1 MFRKASQR
9 RVFQDVV
16 HQIQQA
22 IIDGRLK
29 QGERLPPER
38 EMVEMFKTGRGT
50 LREALRVLEQKGL
63 IEIRLGV
70 TGGAVVKGVGS
81 EQISE
86 NLALLLQTQ
95 QVSLDHLAEF
105 RVGIEG
111 HVSALAAERAR
122 ATDIRELK
130 KIAEEAA
137 ACCEKTETRRD
148 DLIRADERFH
158 MALARISRNP
168 LYRLILETVHDNIHR
183 YYDRYLSMDEAELKE
198 NYRDLRDLTGAIER
212 RDAEEAR
219 RLAQDHVRRFYG
231 YMKTREEDNTSTTP
245 DTASEPG

>member
-16 HQIQQA
+16 QQIQQA
-22 IIDGRLK
+22 IVDGRLK
-29 QGERLPPER
+29 RGERLPAER
-38 EMVEMFKTGRGT
+38 EMVEMFQTGRGT

-70 TGGAVVKGVGS
+70 NGGAVVKVVGS
-81 EQISE
+81 EQINE

-111 HVSALAAERAR
+111 HVSALAALRAQPS
-122 ATDIRELK
+122 DISELK
-130 KIAEEAA
+130 GIVAEAETY
-137 ACCEKTETRRD
+137 CESTASHRD

-158 MALARISRNP
+158 MALARITGNP
-168 LYRLILETVHDNIHR
+168 LYRFILETVHDNIHR
-183 YYDRYLSMDEAELKE
+183 YYDRYLSMEEAELRE
-198 NYRDLRDLTGAIER
+198 NYRDLCNMAEAVENG
-212 RDAEEAR
+212 DAEEAR
-219 RLAQDHVRRFYG
+219 RLSQDHVKRFYG
-231 YMKTREEDNTSTTP
+231 YMKNREETSTGP
-245 DTASEPG
+245 DTKSEPG

>member
-22 IIDGRLK
+22 IVDGRLK
-29 QGERLPPER
+29 KGEKLPAER
-38 EMVEMFKTGRGT
+38 EMVEMFQTGRGT

-70 TGGAVVKGVGS
+70 NGGAVVKGVGS
-81 EQISE
+81 AQINE

-111 HVSALAAERAR
+111 HVAALAALRAKP
-122 ATDIRELK
+122 ADNLELQA
-130 KIAEEAA
+130 IVAEAETY
-137 ACCEKTETRRD
+137 CESTAGHRD
-148 DLIRADERFH
+148 ELIRADERFH
-158 MALARISRNP
+158 TTLARITGNP

-183 YYDRYLSMDEAELKE
+183 YYDSYLSMEEAELRE
-198 NYRDLRDLTGAIER
+198 NYRDLCNMAEAIEKG
-212 RDAEEAR
+212 DAKEAR
-219 RLAQDHVRRFYG
+219 RLSEDHVQRFYR
-231 YMKTREEDNTSTTP
+231 YMKKREETSTQP
-245 DTASEPG
+245 DTRREPG

>member
-1 MFRKASQR
+1 MFKKASQR

-16 HQIQQA
+16 QQIQQA
-22 IIDGRLK
+22 IVDGRLK
-29 QGERLPPER
+29 QGEKLPAER

-70 TGGAVVKGVGS
+70 LGGAVVKGVGS
-81 EQISE
+81 DQISE

-111 HVSALAAERAR
+111 HVSALAAERAGPS
-122 ATDIRELK
+122 DLRELRE
-130 KIAEEAA
+130 IVAEAGTHCQRSA
-137 ACCEKTETRRD
+137 THRD

-158 MALARISRNP
+158 MALARISGNP
-168 LYRLILETVHDNIHR
+168 LYRFILETVHENIHR
-183 YYDRYLSMDEAELKE
+183 YYDRYLSMEEAELRE
-198 NYRDLRDLTGAIER
+198 NHRDLCDLTSAIER
-212 RDAEEAR
+212 RDPEAAR
-219 RLAQDHVRRFYG
+219 SLAQDHVRRFYG
-231 YMKTREEDNTSTTP
+231 YMKTREQTSTAP
-245 DTASEPG
+245 DTESEPG